1 MSTASTTIIAFAG
14 EDQRYLPV
22 GTFAAARALES
33 GSKLVLYDIDAA
45 GLQAPLPTVWS
56 AEGTQDVFASGRLT
70 AEMLEGVGRAELA
83 RQVRIHE
90 AAGVETYGWL
100 PQSSSIDALA
110 DYAESQG
117 AHLVVVPD
125 HSDHRN
131 LADFIRGRDTDDL
144 ADRTE
149 IAVAVVEVDQEDE
162 SEPSPA

>member
-1 MSTASTTIIAFAG
+1 MATAAATIIAFAG
-14 EDQRYLPV
+14 EDPRYLPI
-22 GTFAAARALES
+22 GSFAAAHALQS

-45 GLQAPLPTVWS
+45 GLQAPLPTTWS

-83 RQVRIHE
+83 RQVRHHE

-100 PQSSSIDALA
+100 PQCSSIDALA

-117 AHLVVVPD
+117 AHLVVVPG

-131 LADFIRGRDTDDL
+131 LADFIRGRDTDGL
-144 ADRTE
+144 GERTA
-149 IAVAVVEVDQEDE
+149 IAVAVVGDDE
-162 SEPSPA
+162 EAEPGASPA